1 MKKLFTIDDFI
12 IAFISALV
20 YGLSFEIPMLLGW
33 GIWTALPLCL
43 IIGGAIDAVTKRIVF
58 NKTVQKSATN
68 KALVFFAL
76 FVIFI
81 IVQYVAL
88 QLRGLSVKDY
98 LVGNYI
104 SSILPSVLG
113 FVFSMVSRWYKIRK
127 IRVRYGD
134 GSQGFLY
141 DDMYTREEIEEF
153 NKQNRQI
160 QGGYDTKLAVKTKTG
175 VYVGY
180 KEKKGVVYREIPYAK
195 PPVGKLRWKAPEPL
209 PASDE
214 VFEAKYFGASAIQ
227 VEHKGSI
234 LKIHRQSEDCLTL
247 NVCVGKKDNNDK
259 KPVVVLFHHGD
270 FSYGGSADPLMY
282 VEKIADAYAD
292 FIGVSFN
299 YRLGI
304 FGFIDFSEV
313 PGGEDYPDALNL
325 GLLDQIAALE
335 WVKENI
341 SAFGGDPDNI
351 TVMGFESGAI
361 SVSLLAACNRAKG
374 LFQKAFLFF
383 GSPDFCYLTP
393 DAARTFAKKLL
404 EETGAKSM
412 DELQRLSSEQLKD
425 VNQKIGLH
433 RVAPTCDGKLI
444 PSNVFDAYK
453 NGAADGIEFIVGIP
467 SNEGLVLKSF
477 MGEENF
483 EEIVSENIEETL
495 SSYLDAD
502 TAASV
507 RNYIENRAKHTTAL
521 EAKGKFFEQWSALS
535 MYLSAMQLATGGN
548 KVHLMCWDVKPLIQ
562 NLGSGTVDV
571 VLALLGNNRIS
582 KMYGNVLD
590 PAISEI
596 LQQFL
601 KKFIGGEAMSLYNN
615 EIKGVKAIDWKEFPS
630 ALIVSNEN
638 FKCAPIEDRLYEI
651 DGLWEFMKRNGA
663 TFARE

>member
-33 GIWTALPLCL
+33 GIWTALPFCL

-214 VFEAKYFGASAIQ
+214 VFEAKYFG
-227 VEHKGSI
+227 HKGSI

-299 YRLGI
+299 LYY
-304 FGFIDFSEV
+304 SC
-313 PGGEDYPDALNL
+313 P
-325 GLLDQIAALE
+325 Q
-335 WVKENI
+335 
-341 SAFGGDPDNI
+341 
-351 TVMGFESGAI
+351 
-361 SVSLLAACNRAKG
+361 
-374 LFQKAFLFF
+374 
-383 GSPDFCYLTP
+383 
-393 DAARTFAKKLL
+393 
-404 EETGAKSM
+404 
-412 DELQRLSSEQLKD
+412 
-425 VNQKIGLH
+425 
-433 RVAPTCDGKLI
+433 
-444 PSNVFDAYK
+444 
-453 NGAADGIEFIVGIP
+453 
-467 SNEGLVLKSF
+467 
-477 MGEENF
+477 
-483 EEIVSENIEETL
+483 TL
-495 SSYLDAD
+495 
-502 TAASV
+502 
-507 RNYIENRAKHTTAL
+507 R
-521 EAKGKFFEQWSALS
+521 
-535 MYLSAMQLATGGN
+535 
-548 KVHLMCWDVKPLIQ
+548 PLIQ
-562 NLGSGTVDV
+562 HKS
-571 VLALLGNNRIS
+571 
-582 KMYGNVLD
+582 
-590 PAISEI
+590 
-596 LQQFL
+596 
-601 KKFIGGEAMSLYNN
+601 
-615 EIKGVKAIDWKEFPS
+615 
-630 ALIVSNEN
+630 
-638 FKCAPIEDRLYEI
+638 
-651 DGLWEFMKRNGA
+651 
-663 TFARE
+663 

>member
-1 MKKLFTIDDFI
+1 M
-12 IAFISALV
+12 
-20 YGLSFEIPMLLGW
+20 
-33 GIWTALPLCL
+33 
-43 IIGGAIDAVTKRIVF
+43 IV
-58 NKTVQKSATN
+58 
-68 KALVFFAL
+68 
-76 FVIFI
+76 
-81 IVQYVAL
+81 
-88 QLRGLSVKDY
+88 
-98 LVGNYI
+98 
-104 SSILPSVLG
+104 
-113 FVFSMVSRWYKIRK
+113 RWYQIRK

-141 DDMYTREEIEEF
+141 DDMYTSEEIEEF

-160 QGGYDTKLAVKTKTG
+160 KGEYDTKLAVKTKTG

-234 LKIHRQSEDCLTL
+234 LRIHRQSEDCLTL

-270 FSYGGSADPLMY
+270 FSYGGSADPLVY

-292 FIGVSFN
+292 FVGVSFN

-325 GLLDQIAALE
+325 GLLDQIAALN
-335 WVKENI
+335 WIKENI

-361 SVSLLAACNRAKG
+361 SISLLAACERAKG
-374 LFQKAFLFF
+374 LFQKAFIFF
-383 GSPDFCYLTP
+383 GSPDFSYLTP
-393 DAARTFAKKLL
+393 EAARAFAQKLL

-425 VNQKIGLH
+425 LNQKIGLH

-444 PSNVFDAYK
+444 PANVFDAYK

-467 SNEGLVLKSF
+467 SNEGHVLKSF

-483 EEIVSENIEETL
+483 EEIISENIEETL

-502 TAASV
+502 TAAAV
-507 RNYIENRAKHTTAL
+507 RKYIENRAKHTTAL
-521 EAKGKFFEQWSALS
+521 EAKGKFFEQWNTLS
-535 MYLSAMQLATGGN
+535 MYLSAMQLAAGGN
-548 KVHLMCWDVKPLIQ
+548 KVHLMYWDVKPLIE

-571 VLALLGNNRIS
+571 ILALFGDSKIS
-582 KMYGNVLD
+582 QMYGNVID
-590 PAISEI
+590 SAISEI
-596 LQQFL
+596 LQHFL
-601 KKFIGGEAMSLYNN
+601 KKFISGEAMSLYNN
-615 EIKGVKAIDWKEFPS
+615 EIKGVKDIDWKEFPC
-630 ALIVSNEN
+630 ALIVSNKI